1 MIDDR
6 DEYKKTRAWLKPN
19 KLSMITQI
27 IGYLMTIDMSLLPLA
42 NLMVHLLRLSKRVT
56 NITTVMGSFI
66 SSMM

>member
-42 NLMVHLLRLSKRVT
+42 TLMVHLLRLSKRV
-56 NITTVMGSFI
+56 
-66 SSMM
+66 